1 MNGHTVLDIKSMSD
15 EDRQAFLLLIR
26 TGMIEAILQG
36 YKKLVK
42 DVFKDKQIIPSESVY
57 TIDFKIS
64 YTGRD
69 LIKIIKMVETAGDID
84 GKTTK

>member
-1 MNGHTVLDIKSMSD
+1 MNGHTVLDIKSMS
-15 EDRQAFLLLIR
+15 EGDRQSFLLLIR